1 MGWSGAAAAAIRP
14 ARGAAKALA
23 GGTEAVT
30 EGAAAAAAAARGI
43 ATATEGPAL
52 ARSIAQGAA
61 GAAGVLGAGAAL
73 GAVTGGKIPDLRPSG
88 FFEGTFASVGERT
101 NTPEARAI
109 RAKYFPPGQTPA
121 EKSEASRR
129 LVNDAL
135 NREREWRNSA
145 IEAQHPDWSEQQ
157 VAEEWVRYWLGDVA
171 ARRFTFRPG

>member
-109 RAKYFPPGQTPA
+109 RAG
-121 EKSEASRR
+121 KSEASRR